1 MTKRKSIVSKVL
13 LAIVALTLISCCFLG
28 STFARYTSGGTVSA
42 GTSVALWDV
51 TLDTDG
57 QTDITATK
65 LSPSM
70 SVIGEGTLDADSNR
84 INKTGK
90 ILVATL
96 TNGGDVDASVTI
108 TVGDETIALRGSVP
122 YDETGYSLSDSTLS
136 GSGASQEQ
144 VANLFSI
151 KLYQDDSD
159 TWSDDGA
166 EISGAIDLV
175 AKSGDSA
182 TTVYIFAEITWTS
195 TDSQGVLVSD
205 AIDTWAGKNVASV
218 SYAINYTA
226 VQNSEQP
233 NA

>member
-28 STFARYTSGGTVSA
+28 STFARYTSGGTGSA

-57 QTDITATK
+57 QTNITETK
-65 LSPSM
+65 LSPSDENYT
-70 SVIGEGTLDADSNR
+70 GGGSNR
-84 INKTGK
+84 TKSTGK

-96 TNGGDVDASVTI
+96 TNSGDVDASVTI
-108 TVGDETIALRGSVP
+108 TVGDETIALRDRVS
-122 YDETGYSLSDSTLS
+122 Y
-136 GSGASQEQ
+136 GSGYTEENVSNEPDVGASTVQ

-151 KLYQDDSD
+151 KLYQDDAS
-159 TWSDDGA
+159 TWSDGA
-166 EISGAIDLV
+166 EISGAVNLK

-195 TDSQGVLVSD
+195 TDNEPEVVSD
-205 AIDTWAGKNVASV
+205 KIDTWAGENVASV

-226 VQNSEQP
+226 VQSSEQP

>member
-28 STFARYTSGGTVSA
+28 STFARYTSGETGSA

-65 LSPSM
+65 LSPS
-70 SVIGEGTLDADSNR
+70 VDNYVGGTSKRTNE
-84 INKTGK
+84 TGK

-96 TNGGDVDASVTI
+96 TNNGDVAASVTI
-108 TVGDETIALRGSVP
+108 TVGAETIALKEGSK
-122 YDETGYSLSDSTLS
+122 YDATGYGNNAGALT
-136 GSGASQEQ
+136 GSGASQWQ
-144 VANLFSI
+144 VENLFSI
-151 KLYQDDSD
+151 KLYQASTD
-159 TWSDDGA
+159 TWSSGE
-166 EISGAIDLV
+166 EITEAISLG
-175 AKSGDSA
+175 AKSGETA

-195 TDSQGVLVSD
+195 SDDLQEVTSD
-205 AIDTWAGKNVASV
+205 AIDTWAGENVASV
-218 SYAINYTA
+218 SYAISYTA
-226 VQNSEQP
+226 VQSSEQP

>member
-28 STFARYTSGGTVSA
+28 STFARYTSGNTGSA

-51 TLDTDG
+51 TLNTSG
-57 QTDITATK
+57 QTNITETK

-70 SVIGEGTLDADSNR
+70 SAIGEGTLDGSRNR
-84 INKTGK
+84 INTTGK

-108 TVGDETIALRGSVP
+108 TVGDEKIALRDSVS
-122 YDETGYSLSDSTLS
+122 YDETGYSLSDSTLN
-136 GSGASQEQ
+136 GNGASQGQ
-144 VANLFSI
+144 VENLFSI
-151 KLYQDDSD
+151 KLYQAETE
-159 TWSDDGA
+159 TWSNGG
-166 EISGAIDLV
+166 EITGAISLG
-175 AKSGDSA
+175 AKSGETA

-205 AIDTWAGKNVASV
+205 KIDTWAGENVASV
-218 SYAINYTA
+218 SYAISYTA
-226 VQNSEQP
+226 VQSSEQP
-233 NA
+233 TA

>member
-28 STFARYTSGGTVSA
+28 STFARYTSGGTGSA

-51 TLDTDG
+51 TLNTSG

-65 LSPSM
+65 LSPSDENYP
-70 SVIGEGTLDADSNR
+70 GGGSNR
-84 INKTGK
+84 TKSTGK

-96 TNGGDVDASVTI
+96 TNSGDVDASVTI
-108 TVGDETIALRGSVP
+108 TVGDETIALRDRVSYGN
-122 YDETGYSLSDSTLS
+122 GYTEENVSNEPDV
-136 GSGASQEQ
+136 GASTEQ

-151 KLYQDDSD
+151 KLYQDYAS
-159 TWSDDGA
+159 TWSDGA
-166 EISGAIDLV
+166 VISGAVDLK

-195 TDSQGVLVSD
+195 TDNEPEVVSD
-205 AIDTWAGKNVASV
+205 KIDTWAGENVASV
-218 SYAINYTA
+218 SYAISYTA
-226 VQNSEQP
+226 VQSSEQP

>member
-28 STFARYTSGGTVSA
+28 STFARYTSGGKGSA

-57 QTDITATK
+57 QTSITETK

-70 SVIGEGTLDADSNR
+70 SAIGEGTLDGSRNR
-84 INKTGK
+84 INTTGK

-108 TVGDETIALRGSVP
+108 TVGDETIALRDSVP

-136 GSGASQEQ
+136 GNGASQEQ
-144 VANLFSI
+144 VENLFSI
-151 KLYQDDSD
+151 KLYQAKTE
-159 TWSDDGA
+159 TWSNGG
-166 EISGAIDLV
+166 EITGAISLG
-175 AKSGDSA
+175 AKSGETA

-205 AIDTWAGKNVASV
+205 AIDTWAGQNVASV
-218 SYAINYTA
+218 SYAISYTA
-226 VQNSEQP
+226 VQSSEQP